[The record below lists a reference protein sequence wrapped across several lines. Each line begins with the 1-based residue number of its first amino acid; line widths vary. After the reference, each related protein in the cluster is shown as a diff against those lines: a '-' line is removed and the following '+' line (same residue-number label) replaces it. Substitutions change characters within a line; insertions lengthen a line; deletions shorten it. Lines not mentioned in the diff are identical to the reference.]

1 MPVFFAEQEMQ
12 VTSYRLKFIA
22 ASAEGS
28 EAKAVLKTM
37 SNVLTAQ
44 MTTAIVPTTSAVP
57 TISNREVATSSYT
70 SDKLN

>member
-1 MPVFFAEQEMQ
+1 MPVFFAEQKMQ
-12 VTSYRLKFIA
+12 VTSYRLKSMA
-22 ASAEGS
+22 ASVEDP
-28 EAKAVLKTM
+28 EAKAVFKTM
-37 SNVLTAQ
+37 SDVLSAQ